1 MPAMGR
7 FLDQEVI
14 AGKPAPTETQQPMST
29 RPETLDFLLD
39 QIGTL
44 PLVRTRRMFGEY
56 CVYLHEKP
64 TAFVCDDQLFVKITD
79 AGRTLLPQ
87 PVYGQPYPGAKD
99 YFLLR
104 PDEWEDR
111 EALCDLLMTTA
122 QALPLPKPR
131 QSRAKVGR

>member
-1 MPAMGR
+1 MGR

-39 QIGTL
+39 QIGAL
-44 PLVRTRRMFGEY
+44 PAVRTRRMFGEY

-79 AGRTLLPQ
+79 AGRTVLGQ
-87 PVYGQPYPGAKD
+87 PVLGAPYHWVQTPHYLISA
-99 YFLLR
+99 
-104 PDEWEDR
+104 DR
-111 EALCDLLMTTA
+111 WDDRDALHAAVMATA
-122 QALPLPKPR
+122 GALPCPKPR
-131 QSRAKVGR
+131 KPKAAAR

>member
-39 QIGTL
+39 QIGAL
-44 PLVRTRRMFGEY
+44 PAVRTRRMFGEY

-79 AGRTLLPQ
+79 AGRAVLGQ
-87 PVYGQPYPGAKD
+87 PVLGAPYHWVQTPH
-99 YFLLR
+99 YLLSA
-104 PDEWEDR
+104 DR
-111 EALCDLLMTTA
+111 WDDRDALHAAVMATA
-122 QALPLPKPR
+122 GALPCPKPR
-131 QSRAKVGR
+131 KPKAAAR

>member
-1 MPAMGR
+1 MGR

-39 QIGTL
+39 QIGAL
-44 PLVRTRRMFGEY
+44 PAVRTRRMFGEY

-79 AGRTLLPQ
+79 AGRAVLGQ
-87 PVYGQPYPGAKD
+87 PVLGAPYHWVQTPH
-99 YFLLR
+99 YLLSA
-104 PDEWEDR
+104 DR
-111 EALCDLLMTTA
+111 WDDRDALHAAVMATA
-122 QALPLPKPR
+122 GALPCPKPR
-131 QSRAKVGR
+131 KPKAAAR